1 MVAGMPAIVTDRLT
15 KRYEQRVAVDALSIE
30 IPDGVIAGFVGP
42 NGAGKT
48 TSMRMLLGLIRPT
61 AGTGEVLGAPFGDP
75 KALERVGALI
85 ESPAFHPAMSARR
98 NLRVLA
104 TLGALPTSRIDE
116 VLEIV
121 ELADRADEAVHTFSL
136 GMRQRLAFAAALL
149 PRPRLLLL
157 DEPTN
162 GLDPPGIH
170 EMRTFLRQTAA
181 AGCTILV
188 SSHLLAELEQVC
200 DWLVVLERGQLVFQG
215 SMETLRRQQTTTVV
229 GRPEHA
235 DDADALVKVLADAGL
250 DAVSSDGTVRVADSG
265 EPGAQLN
272 RLAFEA
278 GIVLTELREQTQD
291 LEEAF
296 FRMMEDRR

>member
-1 MVAGMPAIVTDRLT
+1 M
-15 KRYEQRVAVDALSIE
+15 
-30 IPDGVIAGFVGP
+30 
-42 NGAGKT
+42 
-48 TSMRMLLGLIRPT
+48 
-61 AGTGEVLGAPFGDP
+61 TG
-75 KALERVGALI
+75 
-85 ESPAFHPAMSARR
+85 RR

-104 TLGALPTSRIDE
+104 TLGALPACRVDE

-121 ELADRADEAVHTFSL
+121 ELADRADEPVHTFSL

-162 GLDPPGIH
+162 GLDPPGIQ
-170 EMRTFLRQTAA
+170 EMRTFLRETAA

-188 SSHLLAELEQVC
+188 SSHLLGELEQVC
-200 DWLVVLERGQLVFQG
+200 DWLVVLEQGQLVFQG
-215 SMETLRRQQTTTVV
+215 SMETLRHQQTTTVI

-235 DDADALVKVLADAGL
+235 ADAEALVKVLTDAGL
-250 DAVSSDGTVRVADSG
+250 DAASCHGTVRIANSG

-278 GIVLTELREQTQD
+278 GIVLTELREQIQD
-291 LEEAF
+291 LEETF
-296 FRMMEDRR
+296 FRMMEHRR